1 MIWGGGAMLLVA
13 AAAPAG
19 PSTEP
24 EAPAAVVIATSRG
37 TRAVPVSTE
46 RGHPALPADEL
57 SILLPMSTRWG
68 VDGWITVDFGGQ
80 AFRFLLN
87 APIFEFRNRIIH
99 VVGGA
104 YMHRDSL
111 FVPLQWLAEYVP
123 RTFREAY
130 RYDPLAARFEE
141 VGMTPVASRVSQP
154 PSSGSFGAAV
164 EDAPAAARSLGLK
177 RKHRVVVDAGHGGG
191 DSGTLGGNLVEKNLA
206 LAISSLLQEELERRG
221 IEAVLTR
228 TTDVL
233 IPWSRRAPR
242 CRDDCDLFVSIH
254 VNALERAPGYRNIG
268 GLETYFF
275 DYRRQNA
282 PDRLEQRE
290 NSSLRYQPQEDRIS
304 DDPVTTILSDLEE
317 NEYMRESAQL
327 ADLVRE
333 YAGRAHPN
341 GSRKVVQRNFQV
353 LRWATRP
360 AILVETG
367 YSTNRRDAEFLS
379 SREGRRRLARGIA
392 DGIVQ
397 YLLRYETMT
406 NQ

>member
-1 MIWGGGAMLLVA
+1 MIWSAMLVA
-13 AAAPAG
+13 AAVAPGG
-19 PSTEP
+19 PSAEP
-24 EAPAAVVIATSRG
+24 AAPAAVVIATSRG

-57 SILLPMSTRWG
+57 SILLPMSTRRG
-68 VDGWITVDFGGQ
+68 VDGWTTVVFGGQ
-80 AFRFLLN
+80 PFRFLLD

-104 YMHRDSL
+104 YMRHDSL

-130 RYDPLAARFEE
+130 RYDPLAARFEQ
-141 VGMTPVASRVSQP
+141 VGMTPVASRLSQP
-154 PSSGSFGAAV
+154 PSGASFGVAV
-164 EDAPAAARSLGLK
+164 EDAPAAARRLGLK
-177 RKHRVVVDAGHGGG
+177 WKHRVVVDAGHGGG
-191 DSGTLGGNLVEKNLA
+191 DSGTVGGNLVEKNLA
-206 LAISSLLQEELERRG
+206 LAISHLLQEELERRG

-233 IPWSRRAPR
+233 VPWSRRAPL
-242 CRDDCDLFVSIH
+242 CKDYCALFVSIH
-254 VNALERAPGYRNIG
+254 VNALDPAPGYRNIG

-275 DYRRQNA
+275 DRRRQNA

-290 NSSLRYQPQEDRIS
+290 NSSLRYQPQEDQIS

-317 NEYMRESAQL
+317 NEYMRESARL

-333 YAGRAHPN
+333 HAGRVHPN
-341 GSRKVVQRNFQV
+341 GARKVVQRNFNV

-367 YSTNRRDAEFLS
+367 YSTNRRDVQFLS
-379 SREGRRRLARGIA
+379 SRDGQRRLARGIA

-397 YLLRYETMT
+397 YLLRYESMI

>member
-13 AAAPAG
+13 AAVPAG

-24 EAPAAVVIATSRG
+24 AAPAAVVIATSRG

-130 RYDPLAARFEE
+130 RYDPLAARFEQ

-164 EDAPAAARSLGLK
+164 EDAPAAARGLGLK